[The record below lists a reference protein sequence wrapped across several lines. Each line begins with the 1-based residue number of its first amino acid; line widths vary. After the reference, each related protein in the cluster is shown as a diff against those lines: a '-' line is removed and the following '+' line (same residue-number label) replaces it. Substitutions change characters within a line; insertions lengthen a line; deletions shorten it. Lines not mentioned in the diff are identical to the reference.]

1 MAERFAS
8 STVYLTS
15 AVASGGSI
23 GIAYPSGVSPADFVG
38 QQAAAGSCVIVDTND
53 RYSVAA
59 GQIALFYG
67 ATSVTLVNL
76 SGVTWPVGAKL
87 TVKMDQREAPAAEE
101 LAAAL
106 ILPYRSRNLWAALG
120 DSLAA
125 MLHLDVTGTFRN
137 MNARH
142 PLHWANGL
150 SGGRGQ
156 FVSTNRGNFGVSGE
170 RTDQIMARVPAV
182 IASGA
187 GLVWLMAGTND
198 LAQNYPTAG
207 TCAATAF
214 ANIATMVRRITAAG
228 ITVILE
234 LVVGATNL
242 TAAQIGYMN
251 ELNQRL
257 VEFATTMPNVY
268 LHDASRMILDP
279 TNSTSA
285 IAFKTSYAYDATHPS
300 ALGGYYWGKSLAT
313 LIQQIVPPWPRL
325 GHLNLTDAQRAPYIA
340 NGLFTVQTGG
350 TNNIGAALTSGAVPT
365 NWVLSRSG
373 SPTVA
378 ISYDTDDGTALD
390 PSMGSKCIMAVTFT
404 AAGERISLACSDIST
419 SLWNVGD
426 IVDTGCRSRLV
437 SGAAYAASV
446 RHRVSLS
453 VDGVAADYYSL
464 IEASSTDPAPDE
476 GYTVDQTLGPIT
488 APTGTTKNFLSAR
501 TEVVSRAAG
510 TVVVELSRFTMRPRL
525 LG

>member
-1 MAERFAS
+1 MPGPFPS
-8 STVYLTS
+8 K
-15 AVASGGSI
+15 AVVLV
-23 GIAYPSGVSPADFVG
+23 PSDGTDGLVPQTEAMRVNVP
-38 QQAAAGSCVIVDTND
+38 AAGSLANIWGTSVDGAHVQVPVATVISADA
-53 RYSVAA
+53 VAA
-59 GQIALFYG
+59 TAPWTRVRSL
-67 ATSVTLVNL
+67 NL
-76 SGVTWPVGAKL
+76 A
-87 TVKMDQREAPAAEE
+87 
-101 LAAAL
+101 
-106 ILPYRSRNLWAALG
+106 AALG

-125 MLHLDVTGTFRN
+125 ALHLDVAGTFRN

-142 PLHWANGL
+142 PLHWANAF
-150 SGGRGQ
+150 SGGRVR
-156 FVSTNRGNFGVSGE
+156 FVNTNRGNFGVSGE

-214 ANIATMVRRITAAG
+214 ENIATMVRQLNAAG
-228 ITVILE
+228 ITVIVE
-234 LVVGATNL
+234 MVVGATNL

-257 VEFATTMPNVY
+257 VEFVATCPAGMVY
-268 LHDASRMILDP
+268 LHDASRMILNP
-279 TNSTSA
+279 TSSTSA
-285 IAFKTSYAYDATHPS
+285 IAFKTNYAYDATHPS

-325 GHLNLTDAQRAPYIA
+325 GHLNLTDAQRSPYIA

-350 TNNIGAALTSGAVPT
+350 TNNIGAALTSGAVPA

-378 ISYDTDDGTALD
+378 ISYGTDDGTALD
-390 PSMGSKCIMAVTFT
+390 PSMGSKCVLTCTFT
-404 AAGERISLACSDIST
+404 AAGERISLTCADIST

-437 SGAAYAASV
+437 SGAAYVASV

-464 IEASSTDPAPDE
+464 IEASSSDPAPDE

-488 APTGTTKNFLSAR
+488 IPAGTTKNYLSAR
-501 TEVVSRAAG
+501 TEVVGRAAG
-510 TVVVELSRFTMRPRL
+510 VAVVELSRFTMRPRL
-525 LG
+525 AA